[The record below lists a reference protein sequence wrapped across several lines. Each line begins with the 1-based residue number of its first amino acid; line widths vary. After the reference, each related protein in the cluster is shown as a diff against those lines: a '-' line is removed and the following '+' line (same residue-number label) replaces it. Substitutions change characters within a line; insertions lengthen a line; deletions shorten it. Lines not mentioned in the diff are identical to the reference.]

1 MQISFVRH
9 AATGLVALGLAAG
22 TLFFPAANADAQ
34 DSAPGIFV
42 IAPDTRA
49 TAQDSYPPEMLV
61 GDFDGTFKQ
70 LGVYTSQ
77 SHEGSMVA
85 FWESGPGALRS
96 VDPYPVDEY
105 CLVIE
110 GELHLTDLDGTHRV
124 FGPGDAFVIPKGWKG
139 TWDMKTFF
147 RKHFVTF

>member
-1 MQISFVRH
+1 MQVTYLRR
-9 AATGLVALGLAAG
+9 AAAFAVALGLAAG
-22 TLFFPAANADAQ
+22 SLGFMPSEAVAEDQ
-34 DSAPGIFV
+34 APGIFV
-42 IAPDTRA
+42 IDPDTRA
-49 TAQDSYPPEMLV
+49 TDQDTYPPEMRV
-61 GDFDGTFKQ
+61 GEFDGTFKQ

-105 CLVIE
+105 CLVLE
-110 GELHLTDLDGTHRV
+110 GELHLTDLDGTVRV
-124 FGPGDAFVIPKGWKG
+124 FGPGDAFVIPKGWRG
-139 TWDMKTFF
+139 VWDMKTFF